1 MRTDSSDELFLGD
14 QSSLIV
20 VELTEQP
27 FSPVA
32 VLMEEEQEVVEVDLA
47 LDRALREVMV
57 HEVQDEDLLI
67 AD

>member
-1 MRTDSSDELFLGD
+1 MRTDSSDELLLGD

-20 VELTEQP
+20 IELPEQS

-47 LDRALREVMV
+47 LDRALREVVV

-67 AD
+67 AN

>member
-1 MRTDSSDELFLGD
+1 MRTDSSNELLLGD

-20 VELTEQP
+20 IELPEQP

-32 VLMEEEQEVVEVDLA
+32 VLMEEEQKVVEVDLA
-47 LDRALREVMV
+47 LDRALREVVV

-67 AD
+67 AN

>member
-1 MRTDSSDELFLGD
+1 MRTDSSDELLLGD

-20 VELTEQP
+20 IELAEQP

-47 LDRALREVMV
+47 LDRALRKVLV

>member
-1 MRTDSSDELFLGD
+1 MRTDSSDELLLGD
-14 QSSLIV
+14 QSGLIV
-20 VELTEQP
+20 IVLAEQP

-32 VLMEEEQEVVEVDLA
+32 VLMEEEKEVVEVDLA
-47 LDRALREVMV
+47 LDRALREVLV